1 MHPDFVESVREA
13 LFNPGRYE
21 AEASAGR
28 GSIHMFRMGEG
39 KGILR
44 HYQRG
49 GIVQHIMKDGYFMDN
64 RPMRELRVWCHAFES
79 GIQAPLP
86 LGIIWFRRG
95 PFYHGAIAAQYI
107 ESEHLQAWLESD
119 PKAESRK
126 EVLYHAGESIRAMH
140 AVNIVHAD
148 LQVRNILIDTDGKSW
163 IIDFDDAV
171 ISETISDNAR
181 YRNLLRLRRS
191 FQKNFLDLN
200 DFDSLCEGYG
210 LDTLPQA
217 LELVYSIKRKISDAL
232 GHSTGEADNK

>member
-1 MHPDFVESVREA
+1 
-13 LFNPGRYE
+13 
-21 AEASAGR
+21 
-28 GSIHMFRMGEG
+28 
-39 KGILR
+39 
-44 HYQRG
+44 
-49 GIVQHIMKDGYFMDN
+49 
-64 RPMRELRVWCHAFES
+64 
-79 GIQAPLP
+79 
-86 LGIIWFRRG
+86 
-95 PFYHGAIAAQYI
+95 
-107 ESEHLQAWLESD
+107 
-119 PKAESRK
+119 
-126 EVLYHAGESIRAMH
+126 
-140 AVNIVHAD
+140 
-148 LQVRNILIDTDGKSW
+148 VRNILIDTDGKSW